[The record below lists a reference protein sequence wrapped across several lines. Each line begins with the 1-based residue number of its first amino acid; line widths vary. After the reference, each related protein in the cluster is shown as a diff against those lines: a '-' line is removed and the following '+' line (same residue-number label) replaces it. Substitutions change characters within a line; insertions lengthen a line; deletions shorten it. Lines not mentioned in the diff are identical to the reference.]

1 MEWKET
7 RVAFARPVEEKKQ
20 RTFVARM
27 GNYSEII
34 QQLVGA
40 AYDRGL
46 FSESQIFALAD
57 GAIGLKEALENA
69 FPKLQFILDR
79 PHLKEHLY
87 AGVEAMELPQKIK
100 MSINDALISLIDVGK
115 VRKVIKK
122 LQNYQGVGAKKI
134 ETLANYLIRFQD
146 CVHYRK
152 FESLGLPIGSGEI
165 ESAHKYIPQKRLKI
179 PGATWHPLTINPLLA
194 LRIIRANDW
203 WSEFWNKYRKS
214 NHFLIVNTELKPKLD
229 LAV

>member
-1 MEWKET
+1 
-7 RVAFARPVEEKKQ
+7 
-20 RTFVARM
+20 M

-57 GAIGLKEALENA
+57 GAIGLKEALEKA

-134 ETLANYLIRFQD
+134 ETLANYLIRF
-146 CVHYRK
+146 R
-152 FESLGLPIGSGEI
+152 SLCSLSSCCSVTRFTNQFTKGVRSTSGISIGRGKSFI
-165 ESAHKYIPQKRLKI
+165 LLLKQM
-179 PGATWHPLTINPLLA
+179 H
-194 LRIIRANDW
+194 
-203 WSEFWNKYRKS
+203 SF
-214 NHFLIVNTELKPKLD
+214 
-229 LAV
+229 